1 MAVWP
6 TFVDRTPENWNNMA
20 TKIVMRWDIRPE
32 REAEYSD
39 FVANEFIPRINK
51 LGLVEIQAWYTVYG
65 DCEQI
70 YVSGVTQ
77 TMEQMTYLLQSD
89 EWDELRSSLD
99 DFVENFDLK
108 VVPAT
113 AGFQI

>member
-1 MAVWP
+1 
-6 TFVDRTPENWNNMA
+6 MA
-20 TKIVMRWDIRPE
+20 TKLLMRWDIRAE

-70 YVSGVTQ
+70 LISGVTQ
-77 TMEQMTYLLQSD
+77 TMDQMNYILNTD
-89 EWDELRSSLD
+89 EWDRLRDRLDELVE
-99 DFVENFDLK
+99 DFSVK
-108 VVPAT
+108 VVQAN
-113 AGFQI
+113 AGFQL

>member
-1 MAVWP
+1 
-6 TFVDRTPENWNNMA
+6 MA
-20 TKIVMRWDIRPE
+20 TKLLMRWDIQSE
-32 REAEYSD
+32 QEAEYSD

-70 YVSGVTQ
+70 LVSGVTQ
-77 TMEQMTYLLQSD
+77 TIEQMNYILGSD
-89 EWDELRSSLD
+89 EWDRLRGRLDELVD
-99 DFVENFDLK
+99 NFDIK

>member
-1 MAVWP
+1 
-6 TFVDRTPENWNNMA
+6 MA
-20 TKIVMRWDIRPE
+20 TKLLMRWDIQPE
-32 REAEYSD
+32 QEAEYSD

-70 YVSGVTQ
+70 LVSGVTQ
-77 TMEQMTYLLQSD
+77 TMEQMNYILGSD
-89 EWDELRSSLD
+89 EWDLLRGRLDELVD
-99 DFVENFDLK
+99 NFNVK

>member
-1 MAVWP
+1 
-6 TFVDRTPENWNNMA
+6 MA
-20 TKIVMRWDIRPE
+20 TKLLMRWDIQPE
-32 REAEYSD
+32 QEAEYSD

-70 YVSGVTQ
+70 LVSGVTQ
-77 TMEQMTYLLQSD
+77 TMEQMNYILGSD
-89 EWDELRSSLD
+89 EWDRLRGRLDELVD
-99 DFVENFDLK
+99 NFNVK

>member
-1 MAVWP
+1 MAI
-6 TFVDRTPENWNNMA
+6 
-20 TKIVMRWDIRPE
+20 KLIMRWDIRSE

-70 YVSGVTQ
+70 LISGVTQ
-77 TMEQMTYLLQSD
+77 TKDQMTYILNSD
-89 EWDELRSSLD
+89 EWDRLRQRLDELVD
-99 DFVENFDLK
+99 DFGVK
-108 VVPAT
+108 VVPAN
-113 AGFQI
+113 AGFQL

>member
-1 MAVWP
+1 
-6 TFVDRTPENWNNMA
+6 MA
-20 TKIVMRWDIRPE
+20 TKLLMRWDIQPE
-32 REAEYSD
+32 QEAEYSD

-70 YVSGVTQ
+70 LVSGVTQ
-77 TMEQMTYLLQSD
+77 TMEQMNYILSSD
-89 EWDELRSSLD
+89 EWDRLRGRLDELVD
-99 DFVENFDLK
+99 NFNVK

>member
-1 MAVWP
+1 
-6 TFVDRTPENWNNMA
+6 MA
-20 TKIVMRWDIRPE
+20 TKLLMRWDIQPE
-32 REAEYSD
+32 QEAEYSD

-70 YVSGVTQ
+70 LVSGVTQ
-77 TMEQMTYLLQSD
+77 TVEQMNYILGSD
-89 EWDELRSSLD
+89 EWDRLRGRLDELVD
-99 DFVENFDLK
+99 NFNIK
-108 VVPAT
+108 VVAAT